1 LRGHLLCT
9 FLSITWSE
17 MHSNILIFPLGLWRK
32 GV

>member
-1 LRGHLLCT
+1 VDIY
-9 FLSITWSE
+9 SITWSE